1 MIITAKAIIFALIV
15 SILHAVDGQGEK
27 SESPQIKTHNLSG
40 PYLGQVPPGD
50 TPQLFAPGIVS
61 TGKHE
66 HSAPAFTPDGREV
79 FWSVHT
85 PPFGRGIPPV
95 IMHMKISNGKWV
107 GPFKASF
114 SGEHGDDSPIL
125 APDGKTLYFGSKR
138 PTTPGGKAKKKF
150 DLWKVSKQGEQW
162 GKPVHMGGVLES
174 ASHDFAASQTTSGVI
189 YFLRGD
195 GSKDDPFTILF
206 TKNEKGRYTKPV
218 KLPAP
223 INTDT
228 DSPSWTP
235 YIAPDESFLL
245 FSSTRPGGYGSLD
258 LYVCF
263 RRGDGSWGK
272 AYNLGPKI
280 NTKSPERFP
289 AISPD
294 GKRIFF
300 VSKRMKKELEKKDV
314 PQNGFSDIY
323 WVGAGIIQELKQK
336 HEARAPY

>member
-1 MIITAKAIIFALIV
+1 MRKVILITTASAIIFTLFASV
-15 SILHAVDGQGEK
+15 LHPVDGQ
-27 SESPQIKTHNLSG
+27 THNLSG

-50 TPQLFAPGIVS
+50 TPRLFAPGIVS
-61 TGKHE
+61 TGKQE

-79 FWSVHT
+79 FWSLHT
-85 PPFGRGIPPV
+85 PPFGRGIPSV
-95 IMHMKISNGKWV
+95 LMHMKISNGKWA
-107 GPFKASF
+107 GPVKASF

-138 PTTPGGKAKKKF
+138 PTTPDGKAKKKF

-162 GKPVHMGGVLES
+162 GKPVHMGGVLET
-174 ASHDFAASQTTSGVI
+174 ASHDIAASQTTSGVL
-189 YFLRGD
+189 YFLRGV
-195 GSKDDPFTILF
+195 GGKDDPFTMLSS
-206 TKNEKGRYTKPV
+206 KKEKGRYTKPV

-223 INTDT
+223 INTG
-228 DSPSWTP
+228 SISWTP
-235 YIAPDESFLL
+235 YISPDESFIL
-245 FSSTRPGGYGSLD
+245 FSSERPDGYGSLD

-280 NTKSPERFP
+280 NTKSSERFP

-300 VSKRMKKELEKKDV
+300 VSNRMKKELEKKDV

-323 WVGAGIIQELKQK
+323 WVDAGIIQALKQK
-336 HEARAPY
+336 HAAHAPY

>member
-1 MIITAKAIIFALIV
+1 MRKLIV
-15 SILHAVDGQGEK
+15 IFTAQTIFFFLFVSVLHPADE
-27 SESPQIKTHNLSG
+27 QIHNLSG

-79 FWSVHT
+79 FWSLHT

-95 IMHMKISNGKWV
+95 LMHMKIINGKWT

-125 APDGKTLYFGSKR
+125 APDGKTLYFASKR
-138 PTTPGGKAKKKF
+138 PTTPGGKAKEKF

-162 GKPVHMGGVLES
+162 GKPVHMGGLLETD
-174 ASHDFAASQTTSGVI
+174 SHDFAASQTTSGVL
-189 YFLRGD
+189 YFLRGT
-195 GSKDDPFTILF
+195 GGKDDPFSMYF
-206 TKNEKGRYTKPV
+206 TKKEKGRYAEPI

-223 INTDT
+223 INTD
-228 DSPSWTP
+228 SMSWTP
-235 YIAPDESFLL
+235 YIAPDERFIL
-245 FSSTRPGGYGSLD
+245 FSSERPGGYGSLD

-272 AYNLGPKI
+272 AYNLGSKI
-280 NTKSPERFP
+280 NTKSSERFP

-300 VSKRMKKELEKKDV
+300 VSNRMKKELENKDV

-323 WVGAGIIQELKQK
+323 WVDAGVIQELGQKQ
-336 HEARAPY
+336 ENVDF